1 MARNKL
7 SINTFRGMQ
16 APELSRRMNQ
26 VIKTENDAISA
37 YETAGRERV
46 SVASQ
51 LSEWGENTEDDAV
64 SDISDKLGVLLAEM
78 GEQEDVY
85 AQNMEDY
92 RALLKQI
99 RNTEASVQPTRES
112 REKIANEI
120 QKLKYKEPSSTRIE
134 TLEQELVRAE
144 AHNLVAE
151 AQLTNVTRQKF
162 KEAYD
167 IHLAAVIERGEK
179 QILLARHARSLLN
192 CIDDTP
198 VVPGDAPKAYDQSEQ
213 AKQVINQ
220 AEKDLRSWDRTDE
233 PIQTSAG
240 QMTDNLLPASS
251 NPQDPSRAVNDT
263 AVAQEFEDAD
273 GTGSVRTTEAID
285 LNNVEQQSKA
295 QVSGG
300 LAATREPIAA

>member
-1 MARNKL
+1 M
-7 SINTFRGMQ
+7 
-16 APELSRRMNQ
+16 
-26 VIKTENDAISA
+26 
-37 YETAGRERV
+37 
-46 SVASQ
+46 
-51 LSEWGENTEDDAV
+51 
-64 SDISDKLGVLLAEM
+64 
-78 GEQEDVY
+78 
-85 AQNMEDY
+85 
-92 RALLKQI
+92 
-99 RNTEASVQPTRES
+99 
-112 REKIANEI
+112 
-120 QKLKYKEPSSTRIE
+120 
-134 TLEQELVRAE
+134 
-144 AHNLVAE
+144 
-151 AQLTNVTRQKF
+151 
-162 KEAYD
+162 
-167 IHLAAVIERGEK
+167 IERGEK

>member
-1 MARNKL
+1 MTRNKL

-16 APELSRRMNQ
+16 QPELCRRMNR

-51 LSEWGENTEDDAV
+51 LSEWGDNTEDDAV

-78 GEQEDVY
+78 GEQEEVY

-112 REKIANEI
+112 REKIADEI
-120 QKLKYKEPSSTRIE
+120 QKLKYKEPTSTRLE

-151 AQLTNVTRQKF
+151 AQLTNITRQKF

-192 CIDDTP
+192 CVDDTP
-198 VVPGDAPKAYDQSEQ
+198 VVPGDAPKAYDQGEQ

-251 NPQDPSRAVNDT
+251 NAQDPNRAANQGPELEGT
-263 AVAQEFEDAD
+263 D
-273 GTGSVRTTEAID
+273 GRESVWTSEAID
-285 LNNVEQQSKA
+285 LNSVEPSRA
-295 QVSGG
+295 HVSGALG
-300 LAATREPIAA
+300 TQQPIAA